1 MENETNESKIDVRI
15 IVQGLD
21 IAQMVS
27 KAVSNIQLERD
38 YNIIVSSIIPTTEVS
53 IVKKVA
59 KGADIILIGSYG
71 RDETYNILFNELKT
85 DFNNVGLFDYN
96 NIIIEDE
103 SIDFN
108 LAQKEILNSIIKS
121 TLSYSLNLIN
131 IHTLENKL
139 MKVTH
144 NYNNLLDDYNQ
155 VLKENEVFS
164 RENKELLEDIKEI
177 KSEFESFKL
186 RYEDIYSREILEI
199 FDLNELWQETFR
211 QELTSEQ
218 QVVIATN
225 KFKPDNII
233 VGQGYI
239 ASQSKQEAIDWLKI
253 IRTALIFVEENKEVN
268 KEKAYEAGVNC
279 SLTGEVSSIENV
291 KMVLRGKKG
300 TLTYVMD
307 GKRIVSDIVL
317 DEKAS
322 DIDKDGFGHLVL
334 KSFTQDGKLK
344 GRFVG
349 EMDSAECGYLFEGT
363 FVNVNGG
370 STSFFFSEE

>member
-71 RDETYNILFNELKT
+71 RDETYNILFIELKT

-253 IRTALIFVEENKEVN
+253 IRTALIFVEENKE
-268 KEKAYEAGVNC
+268 
-279 SLTGEVSSIENV
+279 
-291 KMVLRGKKG
+291 
-300 TLTYVMD
+300 D
-307 GKRIVSDIVL
+307 
-317 DEKAS
+317 
-322 DIDKDGFGHLVL
+322 L
-334 KSFTQDGKLK
+334 KQNLK
-344 GRFVG
+344 GIDEPKPPEVRDDY
-349 EMDSAECGYLFEGT
+349 EIPDTFEN
-363 FVNVNGG
+363 FWD
-370 STSFFFSEE
+370 